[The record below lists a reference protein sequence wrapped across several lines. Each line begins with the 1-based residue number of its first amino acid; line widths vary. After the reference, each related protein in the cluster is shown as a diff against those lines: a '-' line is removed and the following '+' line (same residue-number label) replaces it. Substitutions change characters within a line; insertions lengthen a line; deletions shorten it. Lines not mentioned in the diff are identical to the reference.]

1 MVCEQ
6 ENKIQTFEL
15 PALNAQAILL
25 VDAITDI
32 YFVQVGEWNQLK
44 EDERRLALA
53 RGVPETPII

>member
-1 MVCEQ
+1 M
-6 ENKIQTFEL
+6 NKIQTFEL